1 MGHHTRFFLTNPMR
15 GVIEKIDGMH
25 ATLRLENGESLVW
38 PTTKLPAG
46 AHLSSVVDV
55 TLALANTEGAEHAD
69 DSRRQLNDILS
80 STPEE

>member
-1 MGHHTRFFLTNPMR
+1 MR

-38 PTTKLPAG
+38 PTTKLPVG
-46 AHLSSVVDV
+46 THLSSVVDV
-55 TLALANTEGAEHAD
+55 TLAMANTEGAEHAD
-69 DSRRQLNDILS
+69 DSRRQLNDILA